1 MFLAWVKIYSR
12 QEHQRKVSARAQ
24 KHLNLSWV
32 KNWQMRG
39 LSTPI
44 IYNYNYIDTVKTTIP
59 QLYRYSKN
67 SVTNKKL
74 KRKTFGERLKLRN
87 FVNLWVV
94 EGRVPYLDSVTCDV
108 FQIYFYDNLF
118 NPDQNSKIQNK
129 TLLNELF
136 VLNDQEQN
144 EATINKYTDKRNIVT
159 E

>member
-1 MFLAWVKIYSR
+1 
-12 QEHQRKVSARAQ
+12 
-24 KHLNLSWV
+24 
-32 KNWQMRG
+32 MRG

-94 EGRVPYLDSVTCDV
+94 EGRVPYLDSVTCDI

>member
-1 MFLAWVKIYSR
+1 
-12 QEHQRKVSARAQ
+12 
-24 KHLNLSWV
+24 
-32 KNWQMRG
+32 MRG

>member
-1 MFLAWVKIYSR
+1 
-12 QEHQRKVSARAQ
+12 
-24 KHLNLSWV
+24 
-32 KNWQMRG
+32 MRG

-44 IYNYNYIDTVKTTIP
+44 IYSYNYIDTVKTTIP

>member
-1 MFLAWVKIYSR
+1 
-12 QEHQRKVSARAQ
+12 
-24 KHLNLSWV
+24 
-32 KNWQMRG
+32 MRG

-59 QLYRYSKN
+59 QLYRYNKN

-129 TLLNELF
+129 RRLYLTNCLS
-136 VLNDQEQN
+136 
-144 EATINKYTDKRNIVT
+144 
-159 E
+159 